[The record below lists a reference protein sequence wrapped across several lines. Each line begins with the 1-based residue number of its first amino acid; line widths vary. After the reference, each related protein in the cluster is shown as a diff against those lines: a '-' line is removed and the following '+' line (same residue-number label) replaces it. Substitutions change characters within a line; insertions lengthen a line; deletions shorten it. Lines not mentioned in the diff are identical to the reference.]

1 MCGFARFVAVGV
13 YEVYDAAQVADIPP
27 TAAFVYK
34 LGKRIVKLAEIC
46 FELPLRPRGGILF
59 VRNTAPGTQGTV
71 CVIGALIRIAIFARS
86 VRVVNK
92 RNTEKKGASFY
103 FVCYAKSR

>member
-1 MCGFARFVAVGV
+1 MCGFARFVAVGI
-13 YEVYDAAQVADIPP
+13 YEINDTVQVPNIPSI
-27 TAAFVYK
+27 AVLVHK
-34 LGKRIVKLAEIC
+34 LGELTVKLTEIR

>member
-59 VRNTAPGTQGTV
+59 VRNTAPCAESAAGIV
-71 CVIGALIRIAIFARS
+71 GALIRITAFRCP
-86 VRVVNK
+86 VRVVKEIPTGKNG
-92 RNTEKKGASFY
+92 EYVAPI
-103 FVCYAKSR
+103 